1 MKFYKKVFCRVY
13 QAAVRTAMVF
23 MPWRQP
29 ELITGEGCF
38 RSLPQKVGKG
48 FPLVICDKSGVAR
61 GVTKG
66 LENYPLYDG
75 VLPNPTV
82 AQVEEAVKLYEKNGC
97 DCIVA
102 VGGGSVMDCAKAVGA
117 RVARPDKSVNQL
129 RGLLKVRKAIPTLYA
144 VPTTAGTGSECTV
157 AAVITDS
164 EKQDKYAIND
174 FALIPRYAV
183 LDPLLTV
190 GLPAH
195 LTASTGMD
203 ALTHAVEAYVG
214 RSNTSATKKQAEEA
228 TRLIFRYLYAAYC
241 DGGNVEARQQMQR
254 AAYLAGLAFT
264 RAYVGNVHAMAHSLG
279 GRYGTAHGVANAVL
293 LPVVLEE
300 YGKCVHKKLARLA
313 VLCNVA
319 HSSDEA
325 SVAAKKFIEA
335 IRALNEKTG
344 IPDAFAEARRADV
357 PFLAA
362 HAARE
367 ANPLYPVPQLW
378 DEKKFTQVFL
388 KVIKD

>member
-1 MKFYKKVFCRVY
+1 
-13 QAAVRTAMVF
+13 
-23 MPWRQP
+23 
-29 ELITGEGCF
+29 
-38 RSLPQKVGKG
+38 
-48 FPLVICDKSGVAR
+48 
-61 GVTKG
+61 
-66 LENYPLYDG
+66 
-75 VLPNPTV
+75 
-82 AQVEEAVKLYEKNGC
+82 
-97 DCIVA
+97 
-102 VGGGSVMDCAKAVGA
+102 
-117 RVARPDKSVNQL
+117 
-129 RGLLKVRKAIPTLYA
+129 
-144 VPTTAGTGSECTV
+144 
-157 AAVITDS
+157 
-164 EKQDKYAIND
+164 
-174 FALIPRYAV
+174 
-183 LDPLLTV
+183 
-190 GLPAH
+190 
-195 LTASTGMD
+195 
-203 ALTHAVEAYVG
+203 
-214 RSNTSATKKQAEEA
+214 
-228 TRLIFRYLYAAYC
+228 
-241 DGGNVEARQQMQR
+241 MQR

-378 DEKKFTQVFL
+378 DQKKFTQVFL